1 MKVLKCRDVVGDC
14 DDMLFGTTE
23 EEVMRS
29 AHEHAKKSHGFSELP
44 PSVDEACRQLIKDGE
59 EMQS

>member
-1 MKVLKCRDVVGDC
+1 MKILKCRDVVGDC
-14 DDMLFGTTE
+14 DDVLFGATE

-29 AHEHAKKSHGFSELP
+29 AREHAKKFHGLSELP
-44 PSVDEACRQLIKDGE
+44 PAVVEACCQLIKDGE